1 MTEPPAT
8 LHRMDP
14 QYPAICTEGLVKRYG
29 KTTALAGLD
38 LAAPPGIVQGV
49 LGPNGAGKTTLVRI
63 LATLLRPD
71 AGRAQVGGFD
81 VAEQPDKVR
90 KLITLTGQFAAV
102 DEDLTGRENLLLIGR
117 LLEFSRKAARRRAD
131 ELLERFGLAEAGGRL
146 AKTYSGGMR
155 RRLDLAMGL
164 VGEPQVLF
172 LDEPTTGLD
181 PRARGDVWDMVRDL
195 VAAGTTVLLTTQDL
209 DEADRLASRIAVI
222 DRGRVIDSGT
232 PAELK
237 AKVGGQ
243 SLDVRPAEPGELA
256 KVGAIVAEVAGAGA
270 GEPNERDGVIS
281 APLAP
286 GVSGTEALAAVSH
299 RLGQAGIDVTEL
311 GLRLASLD
319 EVFLTLTGGRQ

>member
-1 MTEPPAT
+1 MTAAPAT
-8 LHRMDP
+8 LHRMDS
-14 QYPAICTEGLVKRYG
+14 QSHAIYTEGLAKRYG

-38 LAAPPGIVQGV
+38 LAVQPGVVQGV

-81 VAEQPDKVR
+81 VARQPDKVR
-90 KLITLTGQFAAV
+90 QLIALTGQFAAV
-102 DEDLTGRENLLLIGR
+102 DEDLTGRENLLLIAS
-117 LLEFSRKAARRRAD
+117 LLELSRKAARRRAD
-131 ELLERFGLAEAGGRL
+131 DLLDRFGLAEAAGRL

-164 VGEPQVLF
+164 AGEPRVPF

-181 PRARGDVWDMVRDL
+181 PRSRGDVWDMIRDL
-195 VAAGTTVLLTTQDL
+195 VAGGTTVLLTTQDL

-222 DRGRVIDSGT
+222 DRGRLIDSGT

-243 SLDVRPAEPGELA
+243 SLDVRPAEPGQLA
-256 KVGAIVAEVAGAGA
+256 KVGAIVAEVTGAGA
-270 GEPNERDGVIS
+270 AAPNERDGVIT

-299 RLGQAGIDVTEL
+299 GLGQAGIDVTEL

-319 EVFLTLTGGRQ
+319 EVFLTLTGGNP

>member
-1 MTEPPAT
+1 MERQA
-8 LHRMDP
+8 D
-14 QYPAICTEGLVKRYG
+14 AIRTEGLVKRYQ

-38 LAAPPGIVQGV
+38 LAVPPGMVQGV

-71 AGRAQVGGFD
+71 AGRAMVGGFD
-81 VAEQPDKVR
+81 VAAQADKVR
-90 KLITLTGQFAAV
+90 PLIGLTGQFAAV
-102 DEDLTGRENLLLIGR
+102 DEDLTGRENLLLIAR
-117 LLEFSRKAARRRAD
+117 LLELSRPAARRRAD

-164 VGEPQVLF
+164 AGRPQVLF

-181 PRARGDVWDMVRDL
+181 PRSRGELWDMVRDL
-195 VAAGTTVLLTTQDL
+195 VAAGATVLLTTQDL
-209 DEADRLASRIAVI
+209 AEADRLATRIAVI
-222 DRGRVIDSGT
+222 DEGRMIASGT

-237 AKVGGQ
+237 ARVGGQ

-256 KVGAIVAEVAGAGA
+256 KVGAIVAEVLGTGT
-270 GEPNERDGVIS
+270 EPRERDGTIS
-281 APLAP
+281 VPLAP
-286 GVSGTEALAAVSH
+286 GASGTEALAAVSG

-319 EVFLTLTGGRQ
+319 EVFLTLTGGST

>member
-1 MTEPPAT
+1 
-8 LHRMDP
+8 MDP

-38 LAAPPGIVQGV
+38 LAIPPGIVQGV

-71 AGRAQVGGFD
+71 AGRARVGGFD
-81 VAEQPDKVR
+81 VAAQPDKVR

-102 DEDLTGRENLLLIGR
+102 DEDLTGRENLLLIAR
-117 LLEFSRKAARRRAD
+117 LLELSRKAARRRAD
-131 ELLERFGLAEAGGRL
+131 ELLERFGLAETGGRL

-195 VAAGTTVLLTTQDL
+195 AAAGTTVLLTTQDL
-209 DEADRLASRIAVI
+209 AEADRLASRIAVI

-256 KVGAIVAEVAGAGA
+256 KVGAIVAEVTGAGA

-299 RLGQAGIDVTEL
+299 RLGQAGIGVTEL

-319 EVFLTLTGGRQ
+319 EVFLTLTGGEQ

>member
-14 QYPAICTEGLVKRYG
+14 QYPAIWTEGLVKRYG

-38 LAAPPGIVQGV
+38 LAVPPGVVQGV

-71 AGRAQVGGFD
+71 AGRAKVGGFD
-81 VAEQPDKVR
+81 VAGQPDKVR
-90 KLITLTGQFAAV
+90 KLIALTGQFAAV
-102 DEDLTGRENLLLIGR
+102 DEDLTGRENLLLIAR
-117 LLEFSRKAARRRAD
+117 LLELSRKAARRRAD
-131 ELLERFGLAEAGGRL
+131 ELLERFGLAEVGGRL

-181 PRARGDVWDMVRDL
+181 PRARGDAWDMVRDL

-222 DRGRVIDSGT
+222 DRGRLIDSGT

-256 KVGAIVAEVAGAGA
+256 KVGAIVAEVAGAGT
-270 GEPNERDGVIS
+270 PNERDGVIS

-299 RLGQAGIDVTEL
+299 RLGQAGIGVTEL

-319 EVFLTLTGGRQ
+319 EVFLTLTGGSQ

>member
-1 MTEPPAT
+1 MTELPAT

-14 QYPAICTEGLVKRYG
+14 QYPAICAEGLVKRYG

-38 LAAPPGIVQGV
+38 LAVPSGIVQGV

-81 VAEQPDKVR
+81 VAGQPDKVR

-102 DEDLTGRENLLLIGR
+102 DEDLTGRENLLLIAR
-117 LLEFSRKAARRRAD
+117 LLELSRKAARRRAD
-131 ELLERFGLAEAGGRL
+131 ELLDRFGLAEAGGRL

-164 VGEPQVLF
+164 VGKPQVLF

-256 KVGAIVAEVAGAGA
+256 KVGTIVAEVTGAGAGA
-270 GEPNERDGVIS
+270 PNERDGVIS